1 MQQGWATS
9 HDKNQSQRAVGR
21 RISTMGSAATLLD
34 VVNFDN
40 LRFNIGL
47 TATQMNDLAAFLQT
61 LRRPKLDEGAVVR
74 HLAQRSCALPGRS
87 RAHTRRAWQS
97 PAGAPLGGAP
107 AAPGESGGMS
117 LR

>member
-47 TATQMNDLAAFLQT
+47 TATQMNDLAAFPQT
-61 LRRPKLDEGAVVR
+61 LRRPKLDMVRAVAHQIGRQVQKWMGGSFLER
-74 HLAQRSCALPGRS
+74 ESAACAAIAS
-87 RAHTRRAWQS
+87 R
-97 PAGAPLGGAP
+97 G
-107 AAPGESGGMS
+107 
-117 LR
+117 